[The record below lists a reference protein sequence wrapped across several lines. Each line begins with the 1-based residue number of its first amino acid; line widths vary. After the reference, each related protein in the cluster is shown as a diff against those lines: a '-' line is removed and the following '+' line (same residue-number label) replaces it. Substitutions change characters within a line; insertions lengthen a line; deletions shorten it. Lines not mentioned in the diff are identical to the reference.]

1 MSSWV
6 FMRGLVGGGWR
17 GLILGRG
24 GRCCGRGKGGR
35 GLWSCVVDRGGDG
48 EGAGG

>member
-6 FMRGLVGGGWR
+6 FMRGLVSGGWR

-24 GRCCGRGKGGR
+24 GRGGGDFGFVWWIGGVMEREQGDR
-35 GLWSCVVDRGGDG
+35 GL
-48 EGAGG
+48 